1 MGGIKRIAEFM
12 GKSLTDE
19 QFDIILKE
27 TSFNAMSQN
36 KTTNYTWWDAQ
47 GSVNEGVSKFMRKGK
62 YQERLAKWE
71 KQFNRETNLKLEIR

>member
-12 GKSLTDE
+12 GKSLTHE

-36 KTTNYTWWDAQ
+36 KTTNYTWLDAK
-47 GSVNEGVSKFMRKGK
+47 GAVNEGVSKFMRKGK
-62 YQERLAKWE
+62 YQMGENKIIERPIKS
-71 KQFNRETNLKLEIR
+71 